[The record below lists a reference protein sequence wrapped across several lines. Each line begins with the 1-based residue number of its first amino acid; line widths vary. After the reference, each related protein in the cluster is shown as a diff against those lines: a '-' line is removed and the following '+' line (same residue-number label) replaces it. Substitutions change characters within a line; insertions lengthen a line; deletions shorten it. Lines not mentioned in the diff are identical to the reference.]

1 MSKVTYIYARDRKKN
16 IENNTVEARELYYS
30 FHLFKEDGND
40 MNIIEYETKD
50 NFINKFLY
58 FYDRILNKFISIPS
72 YSHQLYSN
80 KNKDIIKKSDY
91 VFLVNEGVGFSALPM
106 IYNLNKI
113 SETKIVLFSMGL
125 LSKKV
130 KKYFS
135 FLHHLFIRYLLNRI
149 DNVIFLGKGE
159 YEIAKKT
166 FNKLEAKFH
175 HLNFSVD
182 TEFWSTTES
191 RKFETNKNILF
202 VGNDSNK
209 DENMVKK
216 IAKLLPDYKFTCISK
231 LPGLKNT
238 KLNNLNVVDGEWN
251 NSSVSDQ
258 DLKSFYTSSF
268 LTIIPL
274 KESLQPS
281 GQSVALQSMC
291 SGTPVL
297 ITQTDGFWDK
307 EKFENNKH
315 IIFIQSKNEY
325 DWKDKILELSNNNS
339 LIKKISS
346 NSKSNVVNN
355 FDLYT
360 FHRKLKAYIDK

>member
-1 MSKVTYIYARDRKKN
+1 
-16 IENNTVEARELYYS
+16 
-30 FHLFKEDGND
+30 
-40 MNIIEYETKD
+40 
-50 NFINKFLY
+50 
-58 FYDRILNKFISIPS
+58 
-72 YSHQLYSN
+72 
-80 KNKDIIKKSDY
+80 
-91 VFLVNEGVGFSALPM
+91 
-106 IYNLNKI
+106 
-113 SETKIVLFSMGL
+113 
-125 LSKKV
+125 
-130 KKYFS
+130 
-135 FLHHLFIRYLLNRI
+135 
-149 DNVIFLGKGE
+149 
-159 YEIAKKT
+159 
-166 FNKLEAKFH
+166 
-175 HLNFSVD
+175 
-182 TEFWSTTES
+182 
-191 RKFETNKNILF
+191 
-202 VGNDSNK
+202 
-209 DENMVKK
+209 MVKK

-274 KESLQPS
+274 KESLQPA

-360 FHRKLKAYIDK
+360 FHRKLKAFIDK